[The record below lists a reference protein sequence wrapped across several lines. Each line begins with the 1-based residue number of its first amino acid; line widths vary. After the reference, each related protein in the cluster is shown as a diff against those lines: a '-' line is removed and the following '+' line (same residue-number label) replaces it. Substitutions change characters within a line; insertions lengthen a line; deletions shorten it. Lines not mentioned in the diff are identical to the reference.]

1 MAWEGVLCPTGGG
14 TGGAGGVKASWRGV
28 LVEGGVSHFNGCKYF
43 ISVLL
48 PTIAG
53 IHVIAFYAEDKHM

>member
-1 MAWEGVLCPTGGG
+1 VEGC
-14 TGGAGGVKASWRGV
+14 A
-28 LVEGGVSHFNGCKYF
+28 VEGGVSHFNGCKYF

-53 IHVIAFYAEDKHM
+53 IHVIAFYAEDEHVIAVVEVDEVAVKFAKAYCNAC